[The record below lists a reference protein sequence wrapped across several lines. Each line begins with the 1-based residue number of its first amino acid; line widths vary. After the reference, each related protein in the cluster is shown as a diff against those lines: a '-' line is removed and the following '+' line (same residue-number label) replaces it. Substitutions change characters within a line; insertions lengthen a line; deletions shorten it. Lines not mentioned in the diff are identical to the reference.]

1 MEEKETSGK
10 NGDKEKPAQGKV
22 REVECVVFVPATPGS
37 RLRDTLQKEDDNM
50 SQALNAPSLRF
61 VEKGGTTIKEKVG
74 QSDPWK
80 GDTFC
85 QREYCLHC
93 QGRYVLA
100 EEEDADN
107 ADQDRGKVHLLT
119 ISGFFPS
126 WAAYKT
132 ASLLDGSKVRFL
144 KIS

>member
-1 MEEKETSGK
+1 MAANVNSLGALLNFEELI
-10 NGDKEKPAQGKV
+10 KV
-22 REVECVVFVPATPGS
+22 
-37 RLRDTLQKEDDNM
+37 KDD
-50 SQALNAPSLRF
+50 SWD
-61 VEKGGTTIKEKVG
+61 V
-74 QSDPWK
+74 
-80 GDTFC
+80 
-85 QREYCLHC
+85 
-93 QGRYVLA
+93 A